1 VWSAI
6 GIIHLQGT
14 TTGQLHFMCIDCIP
28 YIKKPFRQ
36 QTPITCAAEK
46 HLTEKHLTVC
56 CSLVQWSELWKLRN
70 YDTQTPLGVCTVR
83 ALMLAVFKSL
93 RNSSRLILPS
103 LSMSA
108 SSRRGSME
116 PFIPVCCRQEQHVNN
131 QPKYI
136 NNSISALFKIIQYS
150 KMSMKNQKC
159 MNNWVPV
166 LVTN

>member
-1 VWSAI
+1 MWSALLHRSNTSRNNYRSTLFHVHWLYTLHTSRSLS
-6 GIIHLQGT
+6 GNNS
-14 TTGQLHFMCIDCIP
+14 QLHVS
-28 YIKKPFRQ
+28 
-36 QTPITCAAEK
+36 EK
-46 HLTEKHLTVC
+46 HLTIS

-70 YDTQTPLGVCTVR
+70 YDMRTPLGVCTVR